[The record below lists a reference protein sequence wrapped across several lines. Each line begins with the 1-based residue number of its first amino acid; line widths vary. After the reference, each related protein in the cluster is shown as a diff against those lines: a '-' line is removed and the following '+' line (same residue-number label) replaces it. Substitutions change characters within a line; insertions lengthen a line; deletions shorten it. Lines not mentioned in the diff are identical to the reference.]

1 MRCLAESSSSIGS
14 SERFLAVFTFQTRD
28 GYHRASYSCPSSP
41 HHDYG
46 FSWKPVAG
54 FEVSDQGNRLDKG
67 AVRLIGI
74 VNWPVVA
81 RSMIFCRMDV
91 TYALDRYTVFE
102 EQYNAGVEL
111 MKSVDLM
118 YQTML
123 AELPALVRCYASR
136 ARP

>member
-1 MRCLAESSSSIGS
+1 MP
-14 SERFLAVFTFQTRD
+14 
-28 GYHRASYSCPSSP
+28 ASKSP
-41 HHDYG
+41 IREIA
-46 FSWKPVAG
+46 S
-54 FEVSDQGNRLDKG
+54 DKG

-111 MKSVDLM
+111 MKSVDLT

>member
-1 MRCLAESSSSIGS
+1 MAVLSGFLPFSHSKPETVIIAHHTRAPRHPITITDFPGS
-14 SERFLAVFTFQTRD
+14 RLP
-28 GYHRASYSCPSSP
+28 ASRSP
-41 HHDYG
+41 IREIA
-46 FSWKPVAG
+46 S
-54 FEVSDQGNRLDKG
+54 DKG